1 VKTSI
6 QEQIRESLLKKKKEI
21 LKKEQDKQKKR
32 AKQLGEGATARF
44 VKLASLRVFNR
55 RLKSVLCSLT
65 IP

>member
-6 QEQIRESLLKKKKEI
+6 QEQIRESLLKKKEI
-21 LKKEQDKQKKR
+21 LKKEQDEQKKE
-32 AKQLGEGATARF
+32 QLGEGATARS
-44 VKLASLRVFNR
+44 VKLALLRVFNR